1 MGGRICTF
9 VERIRAAVS
18 HDCGGYRKGVRKQM
32 TKKERK
38 NLGKAIN
45 KANDLIALVDAME
58 NVVMDMTD
66 EGKRRLRK

>member
-1 MGGRICTF
+1 
-9 VERIRAAVS
+9 
-18 HDCGGYRKGVRKQM
+18 M